1 VKPSEEDWELLGLEP
16 GADIARIRRAYRERR
31 SLYEPVALAT
41 YSLLDEDER
50 TEMVARIDE
59 AYERLLAHAPA
70 APPAPSQAPPPGL
83 SAREEKPVGP
93 PPDAQRHPGHALRH
107 LRITRGM
114 SLPEIAAET
123 KIGVALLGQIE
134 EERFGSLPAAVFVR
148 GHVQQFARQI
158 GAADPDELAK
168 IYVAKMTHEHDDESE

>member
-1 VKPSEEDWELLGLEP
+1 VKPREEDWELLGLEP
-16 GADIARIRRAYRERR
+16 GADIARIKRAYRERK

-50 TEMVARIDE
+50 SEMVARLDE

-70 APPAPSQAPPPGL
+70 TPAPSRATPPKATP
-83 SAREEKPVGP
+83 RDEKPVGP
-93 PPDAQRHPGHALRH
+93 PPDASEHPGHALRH
-107 LRITRGM
+107 LRTTRGM

-134 EERFGSLPAAVFVR
+134 EERFGSLPAPVFVR

>member
-1 VKPSEEDWELLGLEP
+1 VKPREEDWELLGLEP
-16 GADIARIRRAYRERR
+16 GADIARIKRAYRERK

-50 TEMVARIDE
+50 DDMAARIDD
-59 AYERLLAHAPA
+59 AYERLVAHAPSTPSSPPRS
-70 APPAPSQAPPPGL
+70 APPEVSR
-83 SAREEKPVGP
+83 REDKPVGP
-93 PPDAQRHPGHALRH
+93 APDANEHPGHALRH

-123 KIGVALLGQIE
+123 KIGVAMLGQIE
-134 EERFGSLPAAVFVR
+134 EERFGSLPAPVFVR

-168 IYVAKMTHEHDDESE
+168 IYVAKMTREVEPESE